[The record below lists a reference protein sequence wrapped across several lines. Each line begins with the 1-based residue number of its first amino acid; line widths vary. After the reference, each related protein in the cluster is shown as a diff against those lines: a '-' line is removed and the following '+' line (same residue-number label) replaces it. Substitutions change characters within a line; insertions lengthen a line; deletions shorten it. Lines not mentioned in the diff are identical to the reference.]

1 MGKKKK
7 RVDTTGKCK
16 GKRKSTG
23 KNGKMLSKKPC
34 RK

>member
-7 RVDTTGKCK
+7 RVDTKRKCK

-23 KNGKMLSKKPC
+23 KNGKMLAKKPY